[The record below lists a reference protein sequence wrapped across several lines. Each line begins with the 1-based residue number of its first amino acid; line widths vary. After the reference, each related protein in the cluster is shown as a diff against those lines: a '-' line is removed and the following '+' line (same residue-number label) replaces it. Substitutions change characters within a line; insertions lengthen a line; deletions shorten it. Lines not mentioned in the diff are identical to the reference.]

1 MRSHQLTRSPIS
13 WTCTPPTPTSSWTWT
28 CQPGSWTCCPSSS
41 SIPPLVALT
50 LWSVEREELL
60 VRLNIAGHNWSP
72 EQVIMYK
79 SRGIIIGR
87 TVSTISAEEGIMIII
102 KKEAC
107 QQSYVVPGERQKEG
121 PSLTLKTVIAACR
134 VHIVGAGI

>member
-13 WTCTPPTPTSSWTWT
+13 RTCAPPTSSWTRT
-28 CQPGSWTCCPSSS
+28 CHPGSWTCRPSSPS
-41 SIPPLVALT
+41 SPVLVALT

-60 VRLNIAGHNWSP
+60 VRLNVAGHNWSP

-79 SRGIIIGR
+79 SRELIIER
-87 TVSTISAEEGIMIII
+87 SLSTILAEEEMIITI

-107 QQSYVVPGERQKEG
+107 QQSFVPGERQKEG

-134 VHIVGAGI
+134 VHIVGAGV